1 MKIWRISSV
10 TLAIAAAFPLPAAAQ
25 SNAELLKELKA
36 LRDRVTQLENKLK
49 AAETPKPAPAAPV
62 AVAPAAPAVVGMT
75 PDQAREMGRIA
86 VKVDALEDERENSF
100 LKGLEIH
107 GSIDPAFIYN
117 RAQDTAGFQFLQKY
131 AGDSCSD
138 NPNNCYS
145 YDNSFFGT
153 ATLDIVKQLEG
164 GSIFRLT
171 LMPNRGVGSFIN
183 DGDIVHE
190 ASASIPLTDENTRLI
205 AGQIPDWS
213 GYELLPSAENK
224 LITHNLLFDFVAPL
238 AYTGAGLELT
248 RGDWVVKGVIG
259 NMNATRQSTGDK
271 SPVVAYRADYS
282 INEYSGIGF
291 SGVHGKA
298 ANYVQDTGNT
308 GLNLFEVD
316 GYFIRGDWTL
326 QGQASYGR
334 QSDAAIA
341 LSEDLK
347 YQDAQW
353 WGVSALAAYK
363 VTPRLEGVVRADY
376 INNRKN
382 GGGLLG
388 FGADSVNG
396 IGPGFDGSV
405 DADGYPI
412 PVDSQHGANRYA
424 LSLGGNYRFN
434 EFTLFK
440 LEYRFD
446 FANKNVFYYV
456 DKDDYKKNNQLFG
469 ASVVVS
475 F

>member
-36 LRDRVTQLENKLK
+36 LRDRVTQLEDKLK
-49 AAETPKPAPAAPV
+49 AAEAPKPAPAAPV

-75 PDQAREMGRIA
+75 PDQSREMGRLA

-107 GSIDPAFIYN
+107 GSMDPTFIYN
-117 RAQDTAGFQFLQKY
+117 RAQDTAGFQFLQKAGGDTNNMY
-131 AGDSCSD
+131 A
-138 NPNNCYS
+138 

-153 ATLDIVKQLEG
+153 VTLDIVKQLEG
-164 GSIFRLT
+164 GTKFRLT
-171 LMPNRGVGSFIN
+171 LMPDRGVGAFIN
-183 DGDIVHE
+183 NGDIVHE
-190 ASASIPLTDENTRLI
+190 ASASIPLTDEETRLI
-205 AGQIPDWS
+205 VGQIPDWS
-213 GYELLPSAENK
+213 GYELLPSAQNK
-224 LITHNLLFDFVAPL
+224 LITHNLLFDLIAPL

-248 RGDWVVKGVIG
+248 RGDWVVKGVVG
-259 NMNATRQSTGDK
+259 NMNATKQSTGGK

-282 INEYSGIGF
+282 ISEYAGIGF
-291 SGVHGKA
+291 AGVHGKA
-298 ANYVQDTGNT
+298 ANLVQDTGGDT
-308 GLNLFEVD
+308 GVNLFEVD
-316 GYFIRGDWTL
+316 TFFIRGDWTL

-334 QSDAAIA
+334 QHDAAI
-341 LSEDLK
+341 STDDNGN

-363 VTPRLEGVVRADY
+363 FTPRFEGVVRADY

-396 IGPGFDGSV
+396 IGPGFDGGQDV
-405 DADGYPI
+405 DGNLI

-434 EFTLFK
+434 EYTLLK

-446 FANKNVFYYV
+446 FANKDVFYYV
-456 DKDDYKKNNQLFG
+456 DKDNYKKNNQLFG

>member
-1 MKIWRISSV
+1 
-10 TLAIAAAFPLPAAAQ
+10 
-25 SNAELLKELKA
+25 
-36 LRDRVTQLENKLK
+36 
-49 AAETPKPAPAAPV
+49 
-62 AVAPAAPAVVGMT
+62 VV
-75 PDQAREMGRIA
+75 
-86 VKVDALEDERENSF
+86 
-100 LKGLEIH
+100 
-107 GSIDPAFIYN
+107 
-117 RAQDTAGFQFLQKY
+117 
-131 AGDSCSD
+131 
-138 NPNNCYS
+138 
-145 YDNSFFGT
+145 
-153 ATLDIVKQLEG
+153 
-164 GSIFRLT
+164 
-171 LMPNRGVGSFIN
+171 
-183 DGDIVHE
+183 
-190 ASASIPLTDENTRLI
+190 
-205 AGQIPDWS
+205 
-213 GYELLPSAENK
+213 
-224 LITHNLLFDFVAPL
+224 
-238 AYTGAGLELT
+238 
-248 RGDWVVKGVIG
+248 G

-282 INEYSGIGF
+282 ISEFSGIGF
-291 SGVHGKA
+291 AGVHGKA

-341 LSEDLK
+341 LSEDGD

-363 VTPRLEGVVRADY
+363 FTPRLEGVMRADY

-388 FGADSVNG
+388 FGQDNVNG
-396 IGPGFDGSV
+396 IGQDIDSTGNV
-405 DADGYPI
+405 ADPF
-412 PVDSQHGANRYA
+412 SNGANRYA

-446 FANKNVFYYV
+446 FANKDVFYYV
-456 DKDDYKKNNQLFG
+456 DKGEYKKNNQLFG

>member
-49 AAETPKPAPAAPV
+49 AAEAPKPAPAAPV
-62 AVAPAAPAVVGMT
+62 AVAPAAPAVVGMS
-75 PDQAREMGRIA
+75 PEQAREMGRLA
-86 VKVDALEDERENSF
+86 VKVDALEDDRENSF

-117 RAQDTAGFQFLQKY
+117 RAQDTAGFQFLQKAGGDNNNMY
-131 AGDSCSD
+131 A
-138 NPNNCYS
+138 

-171 LMPNRGVGSFIN
+171 LMPDRGVGSFIN

-205 AGQIPDWS
+205 VGQIPDWS

-224 LITHNLLFDFVAPL
+224 LITHNLLFDFIAPL

-248 RGDWVVKGVIG
+248 RGDWVVKGVVG
-259 NMNATRQSTGDK
+259 NMNATKQSTGDK

-282 INEYSGIGF
+282 ISEYSGIGF

-298 ANYVQDTGNT
+298 ANLVNEDTGNT

-334 QSDAAIA
+334 QSNAAIA
-341 LSEDLK
+341 LSEDGD

-363 VTPRLEGVVRADY
+363 FTPRLEGVVRADY
-376 INNRKN
+376 IDNHRN

-388 FGADSVNG
+388 FGQDNVNG
-396 IGPGFDGSV
+396 IGQDIDSTGNV
-405 DADGYPI
+405 ADPF
-412 PVDSQHGANRYA
+412 SNGANRYA